1 MKITRLRGW
10 NVGVQKLIGESGEDD
25 LWKMTFQERK
35 PPTGDE
41 IVFEMNRETRDALVR
56 GLTDGIILAGGD
68 LPKLP

>member
-10 NVGVQKLIGESGEDD
+10 GIGVQKQQIVGEDD
-25 LWKMTFQERK
+25 TWILVFTEKI

-41 IVFEMNRETRDALVR
+41 IHFEMNRETRDAVVK

-68 LPKLP
+68 LPKL